1 MKRLLFSLCI
11 FNYHINTPINHKLL
25 FCGLL
30 VKTSTFPYI
39 KLLKSGFKSR
49 KRIVNLPQK
58 TLIHKFNLPS
68 YTFWLQVISICGRDT
83 SLRYLSPLFINLFM
97 YLFIY
102 LFVYSLFKVDLHNK
116 NQLTST
122 IKTRLDICTCYI
134 NIELRTKNVSLNEV

>member
-11 FNYHINTPINHKLL
+11 FNYHINTPINYKLL

-30 VKTSTFPYI
+30 VKTSTFRYI
-39 KLLKSGFKSR
+39 KLLNSGFKSR
-49 KRIVNLPQK
+49 KRRVNLPQK
-58 TLIHKFNLPS
+58 TLIHKCNLPS

-83 SLRYLSPLFINLFM
+83 SLRYLLPLFINLFM

-102 LFVYSLFKVDLHNK
+102 LFVYSLFKVDLRNK
-116 NQLTST
+116 SQLTST
-122 IKTRLDICTCYI
+122 MKTRSDICTCYL